1 MNTQWLIARLRS
13 GLVYGTGRFRLW
25 GHRVMS
31 NESDR
36 HLHEASSSSDR
47 VGAARLRKPW
57 QTPKVISSALPVEET
72 ATTGATGVDT
82 NHFS

>member
-1 MNTQWLIARLRS
+1 MNTQCLIAKLRS
-13 GLVYGTGRFRLW
+13 GLVWFWTISALGTPI
-25 GHRVMS
+25 MS

-47 VGAARLRKPW
+47 VGAAQLRKPW

-72 ATTGATGVDT
+72 ATTGASGVDT
-82 NHFS
+82 NHHS